1 MPLYFYRAYLPE
13 ITIEYTHNP
22 VVFHNEGGGGGQEE
36 QTEEKSAMSKRNND
50 V

>member
-1 MPLYFYRAYLPE
+1 MPLYFYRVYLPE

-22 VVFHNEGGGGGQEE
+22 VVFYNEGGGGQEE

>member
-22 VVFHNEGGGGGQEE
+22 VVFHNEGGEGQEE